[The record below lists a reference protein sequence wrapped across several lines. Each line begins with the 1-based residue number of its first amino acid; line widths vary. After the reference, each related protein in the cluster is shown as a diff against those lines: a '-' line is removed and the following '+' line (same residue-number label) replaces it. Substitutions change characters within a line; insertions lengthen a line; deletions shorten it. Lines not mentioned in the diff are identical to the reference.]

1 MLILLHIILSTWL
14 SNRLFCMQK
23 CLHFSVYR
31 YARAYVYY
39 KTKKIL
45 FYRDGAKK
53 KEKSEKDINGE
64 IKAVIRQITATVTF
78 LPLIETACE

>member
-1 MLILLHIILSTWL
+1 MHDLACIIQPKKC
-14 SNRLFCMQK
+14 FC
-23 CLHFSVYR
+23 
-31 YARAYVYY
+31 
-39 KTKKIL
+39 
-45 FYRDGAKK
+45 RDGAKK